1 MNDEQLSIGNRYSRD
16 DLEKLTGK
24 GFPNVNP
31 GICRRVDDEGNPY
44 GLLFATETGQYEN
57 RISDEGRFSYMGEGK
72 DGQDFKENYP
82 QYGNC
87 FLRDSI
93 SEGHPLHFFY
103 RENKNNK
110 YEYRGELGCKGYE
123 LLDSGEQQKISF
135 KMEYKNYPEGLPSP
149 TPKELRNFRTK
160 VSDRIGEKV
169 SEKELRNRVID
180 VFLYEVLG
188 WNKDSSNESSAVE
201 EYSVRIGSKSIRAD
215 YAFTKGNNVKC
226 LVEVKRPSTSLS
238 EDEKAQLSSYM
249 KLTECSF
256 GLLTN
261 GNRWIVLVENEDG
274 EPLEQTS
281 LVDVLLDDIDNVEL
295 FVLLHHSTL
304 SQRESEDMAV
314 NISQKRKTVK
324 ALREHKQDY
333 VKRILDDIP
342 EVAQGEA
349 RDIFE
354 ESMEKLTDKIEDETP
369 VLGRP
374 EMHKD

>member
-1 MNDEQLSIGNRYSRD
+1 MNDRLLSIGNRYSRD

-57 RISDEGRFSYMGEGK
+57 KISDEGRFSYMGEGK
-72 DGQDFKENYP
+72 DGQEFKEDYH
-82 QYGNC
+82 QCGNC

-93 SEGHPLHFFY
+93 SEDHPLHFFY
-103 RENKNNK
+103 RENKHNK
-110 YEYRGELGCKGYE
+110 YEYRGELKCRGYE
-123 LLDSGEQQKISF
+123 LLGSEEQQKISF
-135 KMEYKNYPEGLPSP
+135 KMEYNNYPEGLPSP
-149 TPKELRNFRTK
+149 TPKELRNFRRK
-160 VSDRIGEKV
+160 VSDKTGKEV
-169 SEKELRNRVID
+169 TEKELRNQVVD
-180 VFLYEVLG
+180 LFLYEVLE
-188 WNKDSSNESSAVE
+188 WDKDSSSESQAVE

-215 YAFTKGNNVKC
+215 YAFTKGDNVKC
-226 LVEVKRPSTSLS
+226 LVEVKRPSISLS

-261 GNRWIVLVENEDG
+261 GNSWIVLAESEDG
-274 EPLEQTS
+274 DPLEQTS
-281 LVDVLLDDIDNVEL
+281 LVDVSLSNIDGVEL

-304 SQRESEDMAV
+304 SQRESEKIAV
-314 NISQKRKTVK
+314 KISRQQKTVK
-324 ALREHKQDY
+324 ALKENKQDY
-333 VKRILDDIP
+333 INRILDDMP
-342 EVAQGEA
+342 EIAQEDA

-354 ESMEKLTDKIEDETP
+354 ESMDRLIDKIEDEIP

-374 EMHKD
+374 EMHQD